1 MFVLLILFYFLDFGQ
16 FIYTVIGVLAVLVLE
31 LWFLLKSDAL
41 NLVIPTSGE
50 NWKKFEKSF
59 LYDLSNINPFFRMI
73 IKRGEHDRLL
83 SMFKRK
89 SLYVLRRFSLLEIP
103 DVQRVVET
111 FESASD
117 DERIMIG
124 ELANEVDKLGINKDL
139 FELFYYESALKDN
152 GEILQEIKNKN
163 DEFQWLLQP
172 RIKMDFY

>member
-83 SMFKRK
+83 SMFKR
-89 SLYVLRRFSLLEIP
+89 
-103 DVQRVVET
+103 
-111 FESASD
+111 
-117 DERIMIG
+117 ER
-124 ELANEVDKLGINKDL
+124 
-139 FELFYYESALKDN
+139 
-152 GEILQEIKNKN
+152 
-163 DEFQWLLQP
+163 
-172 RIKMDFY
+172 